1 MPTNK
6 TRFIA
11 RAAIIA
17 AAYAILTLSLAPI
30 AYGSLQLRL
39 AEALTV
45 LAYFSPAAV
54 CGLTV
59 GCAVANF
66 WSPFGITD
74 VVFGALATGIAA
86 VLTYFMPKKGLWKFL
101 APPALRTR
109 QRSRHRR
116 CDRGLRQRR
125 RFFLA
130 GLRRERA
137 GRGSA
142 PVSRMLCGGPAPAS
156 VSGQQRAGPPP
167 AVTIRRTYAAIT

>member
-101 APPALRTR
+101 APLPSVLVNAAVIGAVIAA
-109 QRSRHRR
+109 S
-116 CDRGLRQRR
+116 GQRR

>member
-59 GCAVANF
+59 GCEVANF

-101 APPALRTR
+101 APLPSVLVNAAVIGAVIAASGSGGASFWPAYGANALAVALP
-109 QRSRHRR
+109 Q
-116 CDRGLRQRR
+116 
-125 RFFLA
+125 FLVCYVA
-130 GLRRERA
+130 GLPLLLYLDSSGLGRR
-137 GRGSA
+137 
-142 PVSRMLCGGPAPAS
+142 LL
-156 VSGQQRAGPPP
+156 
-167 AVTIRRTYAAIT
+167 

>member
-6 TRFIA
+6 TKFIA

-30 AYGSLQLRL
+30 AYGSLRL

-101 APPALRTR
+101 APLPSVLVNAAVIGAVIAASGSGGASFWPAYGANALAVALP
-109 QRSRHRR
+109 Q
-116 CDRGLRQRR
+116 
-125 RFFLA
+125 FLVCYVA
-130 GLRRERA
+130 GLPLLLYLDSSGLGRR
-137 GRGSA
+137 
-142 PVSRMLCGGPAPAS
+142 LL
-156 VSGQQRAGPPP
+156 
-167 AVTIRRTYAAIT
+167 

>member
-74 VVFGALATGIAA
+74 VVFGALATESPPFLHISC
-86 VLTYFMPKKGLWKFL
+86 PKRDCGNSW
-101 APPALRTR
+101 PPCPPYSSTQPSSAL
-109 QRSRHRR
+109 
-116 CDRGLRQRR
+116 
-125 RFFLA
+125 
-130 GLRRERA
+130 
-137 GRGSA
+137 
-142 PVSRMLCGGPAPAS
+142 
-156 VSGQQRAGPPP
+156 
-167 AVTIRRTYAAIT
+167 

>member
-6 TRFIA
+6 TKFIA

-74 VVFGALATGIAA
+74 VVFGARATGIAA

-101 APPALRTR
+101 APLPSVLVNAAVIGAVIAASGSGGASFWPAYGANALAVALP
-109 QRSRHRR
+109 Q
-116 CDRGLRQRR
+116 
-125 RFFLA
+125 FLVCYVA
-130 GLRRERA
+130 GLPLLLYLDSSGLGRR
-137 GRGSA
+137 
-142 PVSRMLCGGPAPAS
+142 LL
-156 VSGQQRAGPPP
+156 
-167 AVTIRRTYAAIT
+167 

>member
-101 APPALRTR
+101 APLPSVLVNAAVIGAVIAA
-109 QRSRHRR
+109 S
-116 CDRGLRQRR
+116 
-125 RFFLA
+125 
-130 GLRRERA
+130 
-137 GRGSA
+137 GS
-142 PVSRMLCGGPAPAS
+142 GGAS
-156 VSGQQRAGPPP
+156 F
-167 AVTIRRTYAAIT
+167 